1 MRRLSFSLLTS
12 LLLLLPLF
20 GSAQDEAGQA
30 TPPDQGTVELL
41 SDTPQPGALV
51 RIRLRNSALDYVLDN
66 PSAWSVK
73 ANGMTVPA
81 IMQIAEGGLPQA
93 ESELQVID
101 PGQPQTKDRVVLIDR
116 GESLRE
122 IDYLE
127 LSFSATSVLT
137 SVLPEAGPTRSDFS
151 QKGKEQLVFQEVT
164 ADGVLRI
171 SDIDFKPLELNR
183 YIRLTIRNGADF
195 AVSEVNAGKRTE
207 MPELHEV
214 PVAIGSMRTIP
225 AGGGSVWPLVLSTNR
240 MPLRKLKIVTDNP
253 GMYRRLRFVR
263 MDDQQHELY
272 KEAEIVFADSLKA
285 NGITRTNNYIELSGG
300 MGGQQPAL
308 IVEDGSGVV
317 LPLKSVQAYAA
328 EVYLCFAWPES
339 GRPVLSPLSPERAP
353 EEDLV
358 SGSQLVGTFSSVSDS
373 AAVRPS
379 ETTGDDATSPAP
391 RSDKGLLGEL
401 DLQKYIPKIE
411 LGYKVLLPLAALLAI
426 AGVLTLISARSRDLK
441 G

>member
-1 MRRLSFSLLTS
+1 MRLPSICLLSS
-12 LLLLLPLF
+12 LLLLLPLY
-20 GSAQDEAGQA
+20 GSAQDDAGQA
-30 TPPDQGTVELL
+30 EVIDQGTVELL
-41 SDTPQPGALV
+41 SDSPQPGELV

-73 ANGMTVPA
+73 ASGITVPS
-81 IMQIAEGGLPQA
+81 IMQIADGGLPQA

-116 GESLRE
+116 GESPRE
-122 IDYLE
+122 NDFLE

-183 YIRLTIRNGADF
+183 YIRLTIRNGADC
-195 AVSEVNAGKRTE
+195 AISEVKVGNRTE

-272 KEAEIVFADSLKA
+272 KEAEIVYADSLKA
-285 NGITRTNNYIELSGG
+285 NGITRTNNYVELSGG

-328 EVYLCFAWPES
+328 EVYICFAWPDS
-339 GRPVLSPLSPERAP
+339 GNPVLSPLSPESAP

-358 SGSQLVGTFSSVSDS
+358 SGSQLVGTFSTISAA

-379 ETTGDDATSPAP
+379 DANEEDGASTKSGE
-391 RSDKGLLGEL
+391 DKGFLGEL
-401 DLQKYIPKIE
+401 DLQKYLPKFEI
-411 LGYKVLLPLAALLAI
+411 GYKILLPLALLLAI
-426 AGVLTLISARSRDLK
+426 AGLAALISARSRDFR